1 MLPGGA
7 GATIEVTGMKLYDFP
22 PAVNALRARAF
33 IAEKG
38 LDVPV
43 VQVDVRAGV
52 LHEEPYRS
60 MNPFA
65 VVPFLELDDG
75 TCIGESI
82 AICRYLE
89 ELYPENPLM
98 GRDPKE
104 RALVE
109 MWNRRVELDGF
120 MPALHAL
127 RNTDAAYQGRVLPG
141 TRNDLPQLPAIVE
154 RGRAAVAILFGR
166 LDAQLAANPFLA
178 GECFSVAD
186 LTGCFTVRVASRI
199 DAPIPDEC
207 TNLARWFR
215 EVSERPSTRA

>member
-1 MLPGGA
+1 
-7 GATIEVTGMKLYDFP
+7 MKLYDFP
-22 PAVNALRARAF
+22 PAVNAQRVRAF

-38 LDVPV
+38 LDVPMTE
-43 VQVDVRAGV
+43 VDVRAGA
-52 LHEEPYRS
+52 LHEEPLRS

-65 VVPFLELDDG
+65 VVPFLALDDG

-89 ELYPENPLM
+89 ELHPENPLM

-120 MPALHAL
+120 MHAIHAL
-127 RNTDAAYQGRVLPG
+127 RNTNPLYAGRVLPG
-141 TRNDLPQLPAIVE
+141 TRNDLPQLSEITR
-154 RGRAAVAILFGR
+154 RGKEALAILFDR
-166 LDAQLAANPFLA
+166 LDARLASVRFLT
-178 GECFSVAD
+178 GEHFSVAD
-186 LTGCFTVRVASRI
+186 LTGYFTVQVAAGI
-199 DAPIPDEC
+199 DAPIPTAC
-207 TNLARWFR
+207 SHLARWHG